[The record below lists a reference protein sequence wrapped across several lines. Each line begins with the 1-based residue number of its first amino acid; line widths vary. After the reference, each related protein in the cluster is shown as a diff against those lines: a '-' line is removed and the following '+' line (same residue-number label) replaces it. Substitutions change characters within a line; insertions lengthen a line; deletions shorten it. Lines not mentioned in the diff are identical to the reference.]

1 MLSTGQSILSI
12 FFLFFTLGPYSEPYL
27 LVRSSSTIT
36 AIDLKTLNKTV
47 VISGLGAAAMD
58 IDTVEKSL
66 YFRDGNS
73 ISKFNLDPDGS
84 NMCAE
89 VIVKNAAA
97 RDLAI
102 DWLGRRMFWT
112 EYSKK
117 RICAANLK
125 GTNRDVLVNTKG
137 EPYGIAFH
145 EMTK

>member
-1 MLSTGQSILSI
+1 M
-12 FFLFFTLGPYSEPYL
+12 
-27 LVRSSSTIT
+27 RSSFAIT
-36 AIDLKTLNKTV
+36 AIDLKTLNASV
-47 VISGLGAAAMD
+47 VISGLGGAAMD

-66 YFRDGNS
+66 YFQDGNS
-73 ISKFNLDPDGS
+73 ISKLNLDSDRS
-84 NMCAE
+84 DMCPE

-117 RICAANLK
+117 RICEANLN
-125 GTNRDVLVNTKG
+125 GTNRHVLVKTTG

-145 EMTK
+145 AMTG